1 MILTCPEC
9 ATRYFVGDEAVGDT
23 GRTVRCTNC
32 GKSWRAMGEPPLDL
46 RVSEDGA
53 AGREAPAA
61 VGELK
66 ATELPRAYR
75 ARVEETKRVREA
87 AASGAVWAAIA
98 AVFLLVV
105 GAAIVFRTDVVR
117 AVPRTAS
124 LYAALGMPVNQ
135 VGLTIERI
143 QAQPGLQD
151 GRAALM
157 VTGVVRNVR
166 SKSVISPPLQI
177 ALLDP
182 AGKRVATKTARV
194 TDPTVPPGG
203 LRIFSVAMLDPPA
216 SAVDVEVTFSA
227 AGKAAP
233 AGRRKPDPAPEKLRL
248 RPAAEAP
255 APELP
260 AVPATP
266 LAEDDP
272 HGLDPGV
279 PPADAPG
286 TDAPR

>member
-46 RVSEDGA
+46 RVAEDGA
-53 AGREAPAA
+53 LGRDAAPAA
-61 VGELK
+61 ADLK

-98 AVFLLVV
+98 AAFLLVV
-105 GAAIVFRTDVVR
+105 GAAMVFRIDVVR

-143 QAQPGLQD
+143 QAQPALQD

-157 VTGVVRNVR
+157 VTGVVRNIR
-166 SKSVISPPLQI
+166 SKPVVSPPLRI
-177 ALLDP
+177 ALLDK
-182 AGKRVATKTARV
+182 AGKRVAARTARV
-194 TDPTVPPGG
+194 TDPKVPPGG

-216 SAVDVEVTFSA
+216 SAVDVEVTFAA
-227 AGKAAP
+227 AGRPAAA
-233 AGRRKPDPAPEKLRL
+233 AGRKAEPVPEKLKL

-255 APELP
+255 APVLT
-260 AVPATP
+260 AVPAAP

-272 HGLDPGV
+272 HGLDAGL
-279 PPADAPG
+279 PPADAAG
-286 TDAPR
+286 TDARG

>member
-32 GKSWRAMGEPPLDL
+32 GRSWRAVADAPLDL
-46 RVSEDGA
+46 HLSTDGA
-53 AGREAPAA
+53 MAREPAPSPT
-61 VGELK
+61 ELK

-105 GAAIVFRTDVVR
+105 GAAVVFRIDVVK
-117 AVPRTAS
+117 AFPRTAS
-124 LYAALGMPVNQ
+124 LYAAVGLPVNQ

-143 QAQPGLQD
+143 QAQPALQD

-157 VTGVVRNVR
+157 VTGVVRNIR
-166 SKSVISPPLQI
+166 SKAVVSPPLQI
-177 ALLDP
+177 ALLDKV
-182 AGKRVATKTARV
+182 GKRVATKTARV
-194 TDPTVPPGG
+194 PDAKVPPGG

-216 SAVDVEVTFSA
+216 SAVDVEVTF
-227 AGKAAP
+227 AP
-233 AGRRKPDPAPEKLRL
+233 ADKGAAAASRKAEPAAEKLKL
-248 RPAAEAP
+248 RPAAEPP
-255 APELP
+255 APVLTP
-260 AVPATP
+260 VPATP
-266 LAEDDP
+266 LTEHDP
-272 HGLDPGV
+272 NARGGL

-286 TDAPR
+286 TDQPR